1 MLREMEKQK
10 QMQSSS
16 KDTAD
21 AKLEVFKEE
30 VETRAVQLMQKALKT
45 SRIGSIGTED
55 LSKLSATLIVLHYH
69 LNKNL
74 TTIST
79 GDFTECYSA
88 ILSKQ
93 INQKLLIIFWR
104 DCKASIWYERHRLL

>member
-1 MLREMEKQK
+1 MEKQK

-45 SRIGSIGTED
+45 SRIGSIASED
-55 LSKLSATLIVLHYH
+55 LSKLSH
-69 LNKNL
+69 
-74 TTIST
+74 
-79 GDFTECYSA
+79 
-88 ILSKQ
+88 
-93 INQKLLIIFWR
+93 
-104 DCKASIWYERHRLL
+104 

>member
-55 LSKLSATLIVLHYH
+55 LSKLSV
-69 LNKNL
+69 
-74 TTIST
+74 T
-79 GDFTECYSA
+79 GNMNEWCLVTGCC
-88 ILSKQ
+88 K
-93 INQKLLIIFWR
+93 
-104 DCKASIWYERHRLL
+104 CKAMNQTNVIS

>member
-10 QMQSSS
+10 QIRSSS

-30 VETRAVQLMQKALKT
+30 VETRAVQLMQKALTT

-55 LSKLSATLIVLHYH
+55 LSKLSV
-69 LNKNL
+69 
-74 TTIST
+74 
-79 GDFTECYSA
+79 TEYTSGA
-88 ILSKQ
+88 
-93 INQKLLIIFWR
+93 IIF
-104 DCKASIWYERHRLL
+104 SY